1 MPEEYREGEDSG
13 GGEKSSNVRGT
24 ESMEKRVGI
33 KADEQGVAK
42 FTKMFK
48 GLSSEL
54 EKTNKSMKNLV
65 KTARDLK
72 NIWDKTDAPDM
83 PGGGGG
89 GTGKTDAGGVP
100 SNGNFL
106 KRGAQYGLSRAG
118 FSPTM
123 AGGAAFLGA
132 AAVRGTQAAWNYG
145 GKRIEEEA
153 GYALTAD
160 RTGLLMRQMY
170 GGTVLDYQSRW
181 RQPLTGGLIGRKG
194 VEDMMHLQTTM
205 GINPTSMLK
214 GVEGIR
220 VASGFGYSTEQATQ
234 MISALAQPGSANMMT
249 MMLGMGLYKPGGE
262 ARDPMDVV
270 RNVVQRMGLDKE
282 GVAEAALQPGSM
294 VRANLAR
301 TGLPDDMQ
309 NLVLQYAQEQVQFR
323 ERGGRGMYDPASERH
338 RQLMGIDDSYAVE
351 EQRTRMTEVERSEKF
366 FRRQV
371 DNFADLERNTQGLI
385 EKFQMLDEVLSGITG
400 LKGSMQNKWYLRLL
414 SRATGGVVNLGDTEH
429 LRDAGMNS
437 GFAAQLARMKNAAT
451 ADGVPL
457 TLSSGTRDEATQERL
472 FRERHHVDAGGDI
485 SWNGENWKLNEGA
498 SPAAPP
504 GRSLHGLGYA
514 ADLGPESSYEWI
526 MANAAQFGLRHGG
539 GFGEPWHVAPADIT
553 SWTQVSSE
561 TSRDTKTKSSGSGPA
576 YGRHP
581 QKIVASAS
589 TALPAVDVHL
599 TEGMSQRKALET
611 WQQHGQSRT
620 NMPEMTGD
628 SEGYG
633 SSVIT
638 ISPTINL
645 TGSTNTAADADML
658 AKRVI
663 NLVETSE
670 AIRALRS
677 S

>member
-1 MPEEYREGEDSG
+1 MPEEYREGDDSG

-24 ESMEKRVGI
+24 EKMQKRVGI
-33 KADEQGVAK
+33 STDDAGVAK

-65 KTARDLK
+65 ETARDLK
-72 NIWDKTDAPDM
+72 NIWDKTESPDM

-89 GTGKTDAGGVP
+89 GGKTDAGGVP

-106 KRGAQYGLSRAG
+106 KSGAAYGLSRAG

-123 AGGAAFLGA
+123 AGGAAFA
-132 AAVRGTQAAWNYG
+132 ANAAYEGTKAAWNYG
-145 GKRIEEEA
+145 GRRLEEEA
-153 GYALTAD
+153 GYGLTAD

-234 MISALAQPGSANMMT
+234 MIGALAQPGSSNLMT
-249 MMLGMGLYKPGGE
+249 MMLGMGLYGPGGK

-270 RNVVQRMGLDKE
+270 RHTVQRMGLTNE
-282 GVAEAALQPGSM
+282 AVVAGALQPGSM
-294 VRANLAR
+294 TRANLSR
-301 TGLPDDMQ
+301 SGLPEDMQ
-309 NLVLQYAQEQVQFR
+309 NLVLQYAQENLQFQSQ
-323 ERGGRGMYDPASERH
+323 GGRGMYDPASDQH
-338 RQLMGIDDSYAVE
+338 RQLLGIDDSYAVE
-351 EQRTRMTEVERSEKF
+351 EQRTRMSEVKRSEKF

-400 LKGSMQNKWYLRLL
+400 LKGSMQNRWYLRLL

-437 GFAAQLARMKNAAT
+437 GFAAQLARMKKAAT
-451 ADGVPL
+451 EDGVPL

-472 FRERHHVDAGGDI
+472 FRERHHTDPSGSI

-514 ADLGPESSYEWI
+514 ADLGPASSYEWI
-526 MANAAQFGLRHGG
+526 VANASRFGLRHGAS
-539 GFGEPWHVAPADIT
+539 FGEPWHVAPADIT
-553 SWTQVSSE
+553 SWTQVAPK
-561 TSRDTKTKSSGSGPA
+561 TSGKATSTSTPSTVTVTGTKTSPGAAVPS
-576 YGRHP
+576 
-581 QKIVASAS
+581 
-589 TALPAVDVHL
+589 VDVHL
-599 TEGMSQRKALET
+599 TEGMSQYDALET
-611 WQQHGQSRT
+611 WQDFGQSRT
-620 NMPEMTGD
+620 AMPEMTGD

-645 TGSTNTAADADML
+645 TGSSNTAADADML
-658 AKRVI
+658 AQRVI
-663 NLVETSE
+663 KLIETSE
-670 AIRALRS
+670 AIRALRRS
-677 S
+677 